1 MDIQSL
7 FQAARAV
14 QKNAYAPYSNF
25 SVGAA
30 LLGESGQIFTGCN
43 VENISY
49 PLGLCAERSAV
60 ASMIAAGERKIKAIA
75 VCVPEGIIDGSPC
88 GGCRQVLWEF
98 CTVET
103 LVYVIQPVGD
113 NYHLWTLGDLLP
125 FAFKSL
131 TS

>member
-1 MDIQSL
+1 MDLQLL
-7 FQAARAV
+7 FEAARAV
-14 QKNAYAPYSNF
+14 HKNAYAPYFNF
-25 SVGAA
+25 SVGTAIQ
-30 LLGESGQIFTGCN
+30 GESGQIFTGCN

-60 ASMIAAGERKIKAIA
+60 AALVAAGERKIKVVVI
-75 VCVPEGIIDGSPC
+75 CVPEGITDSSSC

-98 CTVET
+98 GSPDTP
-103 LVYVIQPVGD
+103 VYVIQPSGD
-113 NYHLWTLGDLLP
+113 AYQMRLLGDLLP